1 MMCLILLAMTAYF
14 PSLAESCWIG
24 DLCCESDVTAGA
36 YSYTKVQYTSAFP
49 RPNGTPFMVYYP
61 EYGCCWNCTFEM
73 VGYPGSRYCFKNGS
87 LVTVPGLLPQDK
99 CFEQDKFYQGDRLG
113 PDLLGEEIYL
123 DASGNITGYPT
134 NAFECGQACSVRTRC
149 NYWTFSN
156 FVGMG
161 GPTITNIKPAYV
173 FYQLPQFWTFC
184 YLFKSGTT
192 YDRKDAVSGVKG
204 CPP

>member
-14 PSLAESCWIG
+14 PSLAESGWIG
-24 DLCCESDVTAGA
+24 NLCWESEVTAGA
-36 YSYTKVQYTSAFP
+36 YSYTKVIYTSP
-49 RPNGTPFMVYYP
+49 RPFPNGWPFMVNYT
-61 EYGCCWNCTFEM
+61 EHGCYWNCTFEM
-73 VGYPGSRYCFKNGS
+73 VGYPGSRYCFKKGP
-87 LVTVPGLLPQDK
+87 LVTVPGNEDK
-99 CFEQDKFYQGDRLG
+99 CFEQDKFYQGQPLG
-113 PDLLGEEIYL
+113 PEIYL
-123 DASGNITGYPT
+123 AASGNITYITGYPT
-134 NAFECGQACSVRTRC
+134 NAFECGQACNVTAAC

-161 GPTITNIKPAYV
+161 GPTITNIKPEYM
-173 FYQLPQFWTFC
+173 FYQRPQFWTFC